1 MRNRTRTYN
10 ATLRITRSQERSP
23 WRRYLLLVPL
33 LFATIAFSPVARAV
47 DPPPDGGY
55 ANENT
60 AEGDFALFSLATGSD
75 NTAIGNGALFRD
87 TTGSFNTAGCASA
100 LESNITASSN
110 TATGE
115 ESLVSN
121 TTGIHNTANGDFE
134 LVDTATHRTNTAT
147 DAGAVPGD

>member
-75 NTAIGNGALFRD
+75 NTAIGNGALI
-87 TTGSFNTAGCASA
+87 GNSGASG
-100 LESNITASSN
+100 N
-110 TATGE
+110 TATG
-115 ESLVSN
+115 SFALASN
-121 TTGIHNTANGDFE
+121 AGDN
-134 LVDTATHRTNTAT
+134 NTAT
-147 DAGAVPGD
+147 GYNALFNNLASANAAYGTSRDG